1 MNTNNHNNEKKN
13 TITRR
18 MKIAHNSLPETD
30 MKAHMEPMWHK
41 LADIRSKML
50 VEKERQLEERGIQ
63 LEIKEKSEAQGREFF
78 TQEREFFT
86 QEREFF
92 TQERESFKREKE
104 SVEREKKLME
114 EEFQVQRELLEI
126 YYGYPTQKNKPG
138 IKYDDTIDIEP
149 EDEKG

>member
-1 MNTNNHNNEKKN
+1 MNTNNYNNEKKN

-30 MKAHMEPMWHK
+30 GKAHMEPKWRE
-41 LADIRSKML
+41 LADIRSKMFA
-50 VEKERQLEERGIQ
+50 ESKKQLKERGIQ
-63 LEIKEKSEAQGREFF
+63 LKEKSKAQ
-78 TQEREFFT
+78 Q
-86 QEREFF
+86 Q
-92 TQERESFKREKE
+92 ESFEREKE
-104 SVEREKKLME
+104 LME

-149 EDEKG
+149 EDEKD

>member
-13 TITRR
+13 IITRR

-30 MKAHMEPMWHK
+30 MKAHMEPMWRK
-41 LADIRSKML
+41 LANIRSEML
-50 VEKERQLEERGIQ
+50 AEKKKQLEERGIQ
-63 LEIKEKSEAQGREFF
+63 LEIKEKSEA
-78 TQEREFFT
+78 

-149 EDEKG
+149 EDEKD

>member
-30 MKAHMEPMWHK
+30 RKAHMEPKWCE
-41 LADIRSKML
+41 LADIRSKMFA
-50 VEKERQLEERGIQ
+50 ESKKQLKERGIQ
-63 LEIKEKSEAQGREFF
+63 LKEKSKAQ
-78 TQEREFFT
+78 Q
-86 QEREFF
+86 Q
-92 TQERESFKREKE
+92 ESFEREKE
-104 SVEREKKLME
+104 LME

-149 EDEKG
+149 EDEKD

>member
-30 MKAHMEPMWHK
+30 RKAHMEPKWCE
-41 LADIRSKML
+41 LADIRSEML
-50 VEKERQLEERGIQ
+50 VEKEKQLEERGIQ

-78 TQEREFFT
+78 TQERE
-86 QEREFF
+86 
-92 TQERESFKREKE
+92 SFKREKE
-104 SVEREKKLME
+104 SVEREKKLMQ

-149 EDEKG
+149 EDEKD

>member
-13 TITRR
+13 TITCR

-30 MKAHMEPMWHK
+30 MKAHMEPKWCE
-41 LADIRSKML
+41 LANIRSEML
-50 VEKERQLEERGIQ
+50 VEKEKQLEERGIQ
-63 LEIKEKSEAQGREFF
+63 LEIKEKSEAQ
-78 TQEREFFT
+78 Q
-86 QEREFF
+86 Q
-92 TQERESFKREKE
+92 ESFEREKE
-104 SVEREKKLME
+104 LME

-149 EDEKG
+149 EDEKD

>member
-41 LADIRSKML
+41 LANIRSEML
-50 VEKERQLEERGIQ
+50 VEKKKQLEERGIQ
-63 LEIKEKSEAQGREFF
+63 LEIKEKSE
-78 TQEREFFT
+78 TQEREFF
-86 QEREFF
+86 
-92 TQERESFKREKE
+92 KREKE
-104 SVEREKKLME
+104 SFEREKKLME

-126 YYGYPTQKNKPG
+126 YYGYPTQKINLELNMM
-138 IKYDDTIDIEP
+138 TQ
-149 EDEKG
+149 

>member
-30 MKAHMEPMWHK
+30 MKAHMEPKWRK
-41 LADIRSKML
+41 LANIRSEML
-50 VEKERQLEERGIQ
+50 VEKEKQLEERGIQ

-78 TQEREFFT
+78 TQERE
-86 QEREFF
+86 
-92 TQERESFKREKE
+92 SFKREKE
-104 SVEREKKLME
+104 SIEREKKLMK

-149 EDEKG
+149 EDEKE

>member
-30 MKAHMEPMWHK
+30 MKAHMKPMWHK
-41 LADIRSKML
+41 LANIRSEML
-50 VEKERQLEERGIQ
+50 VEKKKQLEERGIQ
-63 LEIKEKSEAQGREFF
+63 LEIKEKSEA
-78 TQEREFFT
+78 QEREFFT

-149 EDEKG
+149 EDEKD

>member
-30 MKAHMEPMWHK
+30 MKAHMKPMWHK
-41 LADIRSKML
+41 LANIRSEML
-50 VEKERQLEERGIQ
+50 VEKKKQLEERGIQ
-63 LEIKEKSEAQGREFF
+63 LEIKEKSEA
-78 TQEREFFT
+78 

-104 SVEREKKLME
+104 SVEREKKLMK

-149 EDEKG
+149 EDEKD

>member
-30 MKAHMEPMWHK
+30 RKTHMEPKWRE
-41 LADIRSKML
+41 LADIRSKMFA
-50 VEKERQLEERGIQ
+50 ESKKQLKERGIQ
-63 LEIKEKSEAQGREFF
+63 LKEKSKVQ
-78 TQEREFFT
+78 Q
-86 QEREFF
+86 Q
-92 TQERESFKREKE
+92 ESFEREKE
-104 SVEREKKLME
+104 LME

-149 EDEKG
+149 EDEKD

>member
-30 MKAHMEPMWHK
+30 MKAHMKPMWHK
-41 LADIRSKML
+41 LANIRSEML
-50 VEKERQLEERGIQ
+50 VEKKKQLEERGIQ
-63 LEIKEKSEAQGREFF
+63 LEIKEKSEA
-78 TQEREFFT
+78 

-149 EDEKG
+149 EDEKD

>member
-30 MKAHMEPMWHK
+30 MKAHMEPMWRK
-41 LADIRSKML
+41 LANIRSEML
-50 VEKERQLEERGIQ
+50 VEKKKQLEERGIQ
-63 LEIKEKSEAQGREFF
+63 LEIKEKSEA
-78 TQEREFFT
+78 

-114 EEFQVQRELLEI
+114 EEFQVQRELLKI

-149 EDEKG
+149 EDEKD

>member
-13 TITRR
+13 TITCR

-30 MKAHMEPMWHK
+30 MKAHMEPKWCE
-41 LADIRSKML
+41 LANIRSEML
-50 VEKERQLEERGIQ
+50 VEKEKQLEERGIQ
-63 LEIKEKSEAQGREFF
+63 LEIKEKSEVQ
-78 TQEREFFT
+78 Q
-86 QEREFF
+86 Q
-92 TQERESFKREKE
+92 ESFEREKE
-104 SVEREKKLME
+104 LME

-149 EDEKG
+149 EDEKD

>member
-18 MKIAHNSLPETD
+18 MKIAHNSLPETG
-30 MKAHMEPMWHK
+30 MKAHMKPMWHK
-41 LADIRSKML
+41 LANIRSEML
-50 VEKERQLEERGIQ
+50 VEKKKQLEERGIQ
-63 LEIKEKSEAQGREFF
+63 LEIKEKSEA
-78 TQEREFFT
+78 

-149 EDEKG
+149 EDEKD

>member
-30 MKAHMEPMWHK
+30 MKAHMEPKWRK
-41 LADIRSKML
+41 LANIRSEML
-50 VEKERQLEERGIQ
+50 VEKEKQLEERGIQ
-63 LEIKEKSEAQGREFF
+63 LEIKEKSEVQG
-78 TQEREFFT
+78 
-86 QEREFF
+86 REFF

-104 SVEREKKLME
+104 SVEREKKLMK

-149 EDEKG
+149 EDEKD

>member
-30 MKAHMEPMWHK
+30 MKAHMKPMWHK
-41 LADIRSKML
+41 LANIRSEML
-50 VEKERQLEERGIQ
+50 VEKKKQLEERGIQ
-63 LEIKEKSEAQGREFF
+63 LEIKEKSEAQ
-78 TQEREFFT
+78 ERES
-86 QEREFF
+86 F

-149 EDEKG
+149 EDEKD

>member
-30 MKAHMEPMWHK
+30 MKAHMELMWRK
-41 LADIRSKML
+41 LANIRSEML
-50 VEKERQLEERGIQ
+50 VEKKKQLEERGIQ
-63 LEIKEKSEAQGREFF
+63 LEIKEKSEA
-78 TQEREFFT
+78 

-149 EDEKG
+149 EDEKD

>member
-30 MKAHMEPMWHK
+30 MKAHMKPMWHK
-41 LADIRSKML
+41 LANIRSEML
-50 VEKERQLEERGIQ
+50 VEKKKQLEERGIQ
-63 LEIKEKSEAQGREFF
+63 LEIKEKSEA
-78 TQEREFFT
+78 
-86 QEREFF
+86 
-92 TQERESFKREKE
+92 QERESFKREKE

-149 EDEKG
+149 EDEKD

>member
-18 MKIAHNSLPETD
+18 MKIAHNNLPETD
-30 MKAHMEPMWHK
+30 MKAHMEPKWRK
-41 LADIRSKML
+41 LANIRSEML
-50 VEKERQLEERGIQ
+50 VEKEKQLEERGIQ

-78 TQEREFFT
+78 TQERE
-86 QEREFF
+86 
-92 TQERESFKREKE
+92 SFKREKE
-104 SVEREKKLME
+104 SVEREKKLMK

-149 EDEKG
+149 EDEKE

>member
-1 MNTNNHNNEKKN
+1 MNTNNYNNEKKN

-30 MKAHMEPMWHK
+30 RKAHMEPKWRE
-41 LADIRSKML
+41 LADIRSKMFA
-50 VEKERQLEERGIQ
+50 ESKKQLKERGIQ
-63 LEIKEKSEAQGREFF
+63 LKEKSEAQ
-78 TQEREFFT
+78 Q
-86 QEREFF
+86 Q
-92 TQERESFKREKE
+92 ESFEREKE
-104 SVEREKKLME
+104 LME

-149 EDEKG
+149 EDEKD

>member
-30 MKAHMEPMWHK
+30 MKAHMEPKWRK
-41 LADIRSKML
+41 LANIRFEML
-50 VEKERQLEERGIQ
+50 VEKEKQLEEKGIQ
-63 LEIKEKSEAQGREFF
+63 LEIKEKSEAQG
-78 TQEREFFT
+78 
-86 QEREFF
+86 REFF

-104 SVEREKKLME
+104 SVEREKKLMK

-149 EDEKG
+149 EDEKE

>member
-30 MKAHMEPMWHK
+30 MKAHMEPKWRK
-41 LADIRSKML
+41 LANIRSEML
-50 VEKERQLEERGIQ
+50 VEKEKQLEERGIQ

-78 TQEREFFT
+78 TQERE
-86 QEREFF
+86 
-92 TQERESFKREKE
+92 SFKREKE
-104 SVEREKKLME
+104 SVEREKKLMK

-126 YYGYPTQKNKPG
+126 YYGYPTQKKINLELNMM
-138 IKYDDTIDIEP
+138 TQ
-149 EDEKG
+149 

>member
-30 MKAHMEPMWHK
+30 MKAHMEPKWRK
-41 LADIRSKML
+41 LANIRSEML
-50 VEKERQLEERGIQ
+50 VEKEKQLEERGIQ
-63 LEIKEKSEAQGREFF
+63 LEIKEKSEA
-78 TQEREFFT
+78 

-149 EDEKG
+149 EDEKE

>member
-30 MKAHMEPMWHK
+30 MKAHMEPKWRE
-41 LADIRSKML
+41 LANIRSEML
-50 VEKERQLEERGIQ
+50 VEKEKQLEERGIQ

-78 TQEREFFT
+78 TQERE
-86 QEREFF
+86 
-92 TQERESFKREKE
+92 SFKREKE
-104 SVEREKKLME
+104 SVEREKKLMQ

-149 EDEKG
+149 EDEKD